1 MRALWAKARYIS
13 QHIRSVRQYLADC
26 VQGLKE
32 VRDLDE
38 AELQAFWCS
47 SLPRKL
53 SVFGLEFAQFW
64 RNSNDIR
71 TEKHRKIL
79 W

>member
-13 QHIRSVRQYLADC
+13 QHIRSVWQYLADC

-47 SLPRKL
+47 S
-53 SVFGLEFAQFW
+53 
-64 RNSNDIR
+64 
-71 TEKHRKIL
+71 
-79 W
+79 